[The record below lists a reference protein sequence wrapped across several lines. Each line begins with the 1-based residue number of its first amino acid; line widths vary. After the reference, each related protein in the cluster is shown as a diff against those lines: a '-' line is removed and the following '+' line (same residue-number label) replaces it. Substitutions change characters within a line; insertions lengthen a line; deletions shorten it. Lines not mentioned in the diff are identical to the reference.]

1 MKKSLEP
8 FVVFQLNSEVNLTH
22 FFKIWAVLAAKRL
35 TTRDAGIILCGNR
48 LHLSALFAV
57 FQLFLII
64 VLITTLISLTKMKF
78 AERE

>member
-8 FVVFQLNSEVNLTH
+8 FAVFQLNSEVNLTQ
-22 FFKIWAVLAAKRL
+22 FLQIWAVLAAKRL
-35 TTRDAGIILCGNR
+35 TTRDAGIIVYGNR
-48 LHLSALFAV
+48 LHLPALFAV
-57 FQLFLII
+57 FQPFLTI